1 MVNKPLVCIYNLF
14 ILDRQR
20 DAVQRFRVGGKIDI
34 TMIDIIIDIIMI
46 DIIDITMDMQYK
58 TFFNLYHRDR
68 VPPKL

>member
-20 DAVQRFRVGGKIDI
+20 AGQRFRVGGKIDI

-46 DIIDITMDMQYK
+46 DIIDITMDMQYI
-58 TFFNLYHRDR
+58 TFFNLYHIDR